1 MFNPNSLLH
10 RPHFRFHMPRWFK
23 PSLLALLALLIAGS
37 WLLIVYMLNGQGM
50 LNEIKVNVQSGRAGQ
65 MQTVNSVLARPAS
78 LGPHVEMLA
87 MYATTEFFQLANRQS
102 KGITYDPTKSLIFLF
117 NENTHMDEL
126 PLDATPLQLRV
137 NGGDLITPSTL
148 EMVTYSIHHKMTI
161 ATFDKFD
168 GNGQPLYDESAGT
181 FELVAPAMDHSG
193 FAYDNTKE
201 VAVSWEL
208 PIIYPEGSLEAQPLQ
223 FGTMIALSMGLL
235 ATVLTPCLIQLLI
248 FYFSTLTGMGAEQ
261 LEKGEAL
268 DASTRRRMMTLAFGF
283 VIGYT
288 ILFTGAGAL
297 AGLAGETL
305 QSTWDNWTR
314 PLAIGSGIVIIILGL
329 WMAIR
334 SRAPLVCKLL
344 LARTKLSKA
353 PNSKTEFW
361 RSSLAGMSFAV
372 GCSTCFGGA
381 LIATLLLYVGTL
393 GSVWEGALI
402 LFFFSL
408 GVGIPFLL
416 AAALLTR
423 AMPMMRGLQKAA
435 PVIGLVSSMI
445 MIVFGLL
452 LITDNFHIVS
462 AWMTP
467 YLGLS

>member
-1 MFNPNSLLH
+1 MSNQNSLSH
-10 RPHFRFHMPRWFK
+10 KPHFRFHMPRWIK
-23 PSLLALLALLIAGS
+23 PSFLALLALLIAGS
-37 WLLIVYMLNGQGM
+37 WLLVVYMLNGQGM

-87 MYATTEFFQLANRQS
+87 MYATAEFFQLANRQS
-102 KGITYDPTKSLIFLF
+102 KGITYDPAKSLIFLF

-126 PLDATPLQLRV
+126 PLDSTPLQLRV
-137 NGGDLITPSTL
+137 NGGDLIAPTTL

-168 GNGQPLYDESAGT
+168 ANGQPLYDESAGT

-193 FAYDNTKE
+193 FAYDTTQE

-223 FGTMIALSMGLL
+223 FGTMIALAMGLL
-235 ATVLTPCLIQLLI
+235 ATVLTPCLIQLLV

-261 LEKGEAL
+261 LERGEL
-268 DASTRRRMMTLAFGF
+268 DPATRRRMMNLALGF

-305 QSTWDNWTR
+305 QSTWDDWTR
-314 PLAIGSGIVIIILGL
+314 PLAIGSGVVIIFLGL
-329 WMAIR
+329 WMAVR
-334 SRAPLVCKLL
+334 SRAPLVCKLP
-344 LARTKLSKA
+344 LARTKLSKTA
-353 PNSKTEFW
+353 SGKTEFW

-393 GSVWEGALI
+393 GSALEGALI

-408 GVGIPFLL
+408 GVGIPFLI

-423 AMPMMRGLQKAA
+423 ALPMMRGLQKAA

-462 AWMTP
+462 AWITP

>member
-1 MFNPNSLLH
+1 MSNLNPLLQQK
-10 RPHFRFHMPRWFK
+10 PLFRFHMPRWFK
-23 PSLLALLALLIAGS
+23 PTFLALLALLIAGS
-37 WLLIVYMLNGQGM
+37 WLLVVYLLNGQGM

-78 LGPHVEMLA
+78 LGPHVDMLA
-87 MYATTEFFQLANRQS
+87 MYATTEFFQLANRQA
-102 KGITYDPTKSLIFLF
+102 KGITYDPAKSLIFLV

-126 PLDATPLQLRV
+126 PLDATPIQLRV
-137 NGGDLITPSTL
+137 NGGALIAPSTL

-168 GNGQPLYDESAGT
+168 AQGQPLYDESASV
-181 FELVAPAMDHSG
+181 FELVMPAMDHSG
-193 FAYDNTKE
+193 FAYDTSKE
-201 VAVSWEL
+201 VVVSWKL
-208 PIIYPEGSLEAQPLQ
+208 PIIYPEGSLDAQPLQ
-223 FGTMIALSMGLL
+223 FGTMMALAMGLL
-235 ATVLTPCLIQLLI
+235 ATVLTPCLIQLLV

-261 LEKGEAL
+261 LEKGKL
-268 DASTRRRMMTLAFGF
+268 DANTRSRMMTLALGF
-283 VIGYT
+283 VVGYT
-288 ILFTGAGAL
+288 ILFTAAGAL
-297 AGLAGETL
+297 AGLAGATL
-305 QSTWDNWTR
+305 QSTWDAWTR
-314 PLAIGSGIVIIILGL
+314 PLAIGSGAVIILLGL
-329 WMAIR
+329 WMAVR
-334 SRAPLVCKLL
+334 SRSPLVCKLPL
-344 LARTKLSKA
+344 VRNKFSKPA
-353 PNSKTEFW
+353 SGKNEFW
-361 RSSLAGMSFAV
+361 RSSLAGLSFAV

-393 GSVWEGALI
+393 GSIWEGALI

-423 AMPMMRGLQKAA
+423 ALPMMRGLQRAV
-435 PVIGLVSSMI
+435 PVIGLVSSIVMV
-445 MIVFGLL
+445 VFGLL